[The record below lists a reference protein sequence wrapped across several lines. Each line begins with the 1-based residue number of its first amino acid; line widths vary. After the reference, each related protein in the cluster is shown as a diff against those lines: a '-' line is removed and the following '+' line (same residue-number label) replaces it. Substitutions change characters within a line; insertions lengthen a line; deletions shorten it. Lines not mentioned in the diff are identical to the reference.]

1 MKTSL
6 VAKLSFLILAL
17 ATKAQLGT
25 SESEPILDVYGNK
38 VESNLEY
45 KLLEVKNGTSGGFS
59 IHGGTNGE
67 CPLDVVQL
75 SSPTERDHYV
85 RLLPFDNST
94 VVRESTDLNLIEPVW
109 TVGNYNASLGKWF
122 LTTGGIVGH
131 PGAKTLLNWFKL
143 KKVSVSIYNLV
154 HCPSVCDSCVKL
166 CNKVGIF
173 YVDGVRRLVLVRDD
187 DQPLRLVLFPAPN
200 PSRSSM

>member
-1 MKTSL
+1 MKTSF
-6 VAKLSFLILAL
+6 VVKLSFLILAL

-25 SESEPILDVYGNK
+25 SESEPVLDVYGNK

-59 IHGGTNGE
+59 IHGGTSGE

-109 TVGNYNASLGKWF
+109 TVGNYNDSLGKWF
-122 LTTGGIVGH
+122 LTTGGIIGH
-131 PGAKTLLNWFKL
+131 PGAKT
-143 KKVSVSIYNLV
+143 IYNLV